1 MVNKKDQII
10 WENTENVLKS
20 KGWNLV
26 DLAKEMGVTPQ
37 AINSL
42 KKGGIGIRSI
52 KKLSYALNIDELQL
66 LTPQASQRL
75 PRPVPVISWTNAR
88 FFSKSLDSW
97 PAEVSEANEHVFSYS
112 KLGPLA
118 FGLRVAGD
126 SMSPRYLDGDIII
139 IDPEVT
145 PDNGSACMVSVNGD
159 VTFRLFWEHETEIR
173 LQPLN
178 DRYPDMIIRKDSRA
192 DFKVIGK
199 VMDLKAKI

>member
-52 KKLSYALNIDELQL
+52 KKLSHALNIDEIQL

-75 PRPVPVISWTNAR
+75 LRPVPVISWTNAR

-118 FGLRVAGD
+118 FGLRVTGD

-139 IDPEVT
+139 IDP
-145 PDNGSACMVSVNGD
+145 
-159 VTFRLFWEHETEIR
+159 
-173 LQPLN
+173 
-178 DRYPDMIIRKDSRA
+178 
-192 DFKVIGK
+192 
-199 VMDLKAKI
+199 